1 MNLKNYSLQQRLQ
14 STERSLEILRQ
25 NLSQLSTQPDELSET
40 IKQLSLIKSELQRV
54 LDTFSQPSDDLISV
68 LNHELLTP
76 VTLIQGSLQL
86 LAAGKFDSFSGE
98 VQFLL
103 NVAFKQ
109 TNQLIAIVRELL
121 VYQKMKSGQL
131 RIVPQQCCT
140 AELVKQAAQVIQLN
154 RKKVRVIFSVK
165 PEFVSV
171 WADPHYTILLLS
183 HLLSNAIKF
192 SPTRSIVTLKARLKD
207 SGASRLVLFQIKDRG
222 IGMTPDQ
229 LKKSFD
235 CFYQVD
241 RSDSR
246 PYNGLGLG
254 LALSH
259 QIVQLHGGQLRAQSS
274 LGGGSS
280 FYFTLPVDPQAQ
292 DWWVEIQTKN
302 PQCTYYF
309 GPFET
314 AVEARGSQDGYLED
328 LRQEQAQII
337 TVEIKQCQP
346 KELTICLSDGRHSPR
361 SCLPFKFPRKF

>member
-1 MNLKNYSLQQRLQ
+1 MNPRQIHLQQRLQ
-14 STERSLEILRQ
+14 STKRSLEILRQ
-25 NLSQLSTQPDELSET
+25 NLSQLSAQPDQLSAT
-40 IKQLSLIKSELQRV
+40 IKQLSFIKSELQRV
-54 LDTFSQPSDDLISV
+54 VETFSQPSDDLTSV

-76 VTLIQGSLQL
+76 LTLIQGTLQL
-86 LAAGKFDSFSGE
+86 LAAGKFNSFSGE
-98 VQFLL
+98 VPSLL

-109 TNQLIAIVRELL
+109 TNKLIAIVRELL
-121 VYQKMKSGQL
+121 IYQKLKSGQL
-131 RIVPQQCCT
+131 RIIPQQCRT

-154 RKKVRVIFSVK
+154 SKKVRVIFSVK

-192 SPTRSIVTLKARLKD
+192 SPNRSIVTLKARLND
-207 SGASRLVLFQIKDRG
+207 SKASRLVLFQIKDRG

-229 LKKSFD
+229 LEKSFN

-259 QIVQLHGGQLRAQSS
+259 QIIQLHGGQLWAKSS
-274 LGGGSS
+274 LGSGSS
-280 FYFTLPVDPQAQ
+280 FYFTLPVSPQAPH
-292 DWWVEIQTKN
+292 WWVEIQTNN

-314 AVEARGSQDGYLED
+314 AEEARASQDGYLED

-346 KELTICLSDGRHSPR
+346 KELTIYER
-361 SCLPFKFPRKF
+361 